1 MRTASVVII
10 GAGVIGASVA
20 YHLARRGWR
29 EILVLDR
36 SDSSGQGS
44 TGKATGG
51 FRAQYATPINVRLSL
66 LSREKLHCFTEETG
80 GNAGYHPAG
89 YLWLASTAA
98 ELEVLRSAGRV
109 QHQQG
114 LTEAVEVRTED
125 VARLNPAVNLD
136 EVIGGAFCPSDGF
149 IRPLGILE
157 GYLTAARQLGVEVAW
172 QVEVTGLRL
181 GPGNHA
187 AGVETSRGPVSS
199 TAVVNAAGA
208 WAAQVAQWA
217 GFDLPVAP
225 LRRQVAVTAPTDL
238 LPDTMPMT
246 IFTVDGFHLRVRE
259 GRILLLWPT
268 PGVPGRP
275 LDTGV
280 DREWIEAVVEK
291 AHRRVPVLRRAAI
304 DRGACWAGLYEVSPD
319 QHAILGAAP
328 GCPNLFLVNGCSGH
342 GVMHAPALGQLLG
355 EVMSDGAA
363 STMDVRPLRPSRFLE
378 GDLNS
383 VSEML

>member
-10 GAGVIGASVA
+10 GAGVIGASAA

-29 EILVLDR
+29 EILLLDR

-98 ELEVLRSAGRV
+98 ELEVLRSVRRV

-181 GPGNHA
+181 GPGNQV

-275 LDTGV
+275 FDTGV

-304 DRGACWAGLYEVSPD
+304 DRGACWAGLYEISPD

-342 GVMHAPALGQLLG
+342 GVMHAPALGQLLA
-355 EVMSDGAA
+355 EVMSDGVA
-363 STMDVRPLRPSRFLE
+363 STIDVRPLRPSRFLE

-383 VSEML
+383 ASEML